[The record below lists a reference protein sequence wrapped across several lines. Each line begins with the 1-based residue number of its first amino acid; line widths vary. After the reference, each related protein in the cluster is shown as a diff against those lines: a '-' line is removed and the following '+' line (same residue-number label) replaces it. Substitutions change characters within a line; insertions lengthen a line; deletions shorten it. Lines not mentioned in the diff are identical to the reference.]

1 MHLLRTQMNI
11 VICGHV
17 DHGKSTVVGRLLAD
31 TNSLPTGKLDQV
43 RANCERNSKPFE
55 YAFLLDALKDEQSQ
69 GITIDAAR
77 VFFKTQSRDYII
89 IDAPGH
95 IEFLKNMVTG
105 ASRAEAA
112 LLVID
117 AKEGVRENSKRH
129 GYLLSM
135 LGISQVVVLINKMD
149 LVDYSES
156 VYNSISSEYR
166 AFLSQVGIN
175 PASIIPIS
183 GREGDNLVSVSQNM
197 PWYSGTSV
205 LTQLDSFKKEKQP
218 VESPFR
224 LPVQDVYK
232 FTANGDDRRIV
243 AGTIESGRIQIGDE
257 ITFYPSGKTAKIA
270 TIESFNTALKS
281 KSEAGDATGFTLD
294 QQIYITRGELAAKTG
309 EPKPVCSS
317 LIRVNLFWLGRNP
330 LVKGKDYLLKI
341 GTSRVKI
348 KLETVHKLL
357 DAVNLETLESATQI
371 NRHDVADCTFR
382 LAKQVAFDLTSDFA
396 GTSRFVIVDDYEISG
411 GGIVKEA
418 IDDIN
423 PAETGWRK
431 NVLKWEI
438 ISENRELKTNFDSE
452 KGNLILISGTDH
464 QDAINLAAEKERELL
479 LLGEKPILI
488 SISDDLS
495 FADTSIYQTDTT
507 REQQVQFLSG
517 FLPVLLNTGSTVII
531 SASCLTDEEVKLFR

>member
-1 MHLLRTQMNI
+1 MQLLRTQMNI

-31 TNSLPTGKLDQV
+31 TNSLPAGKLDQV
-43 RANCERNSKPFE
+43 RATCERNSKPFE

-77 VFFKTQSRDYII
+77 VFFKTQHRDYII

-149 LVDYSES
+149 LVGYSEK
-156 VYNSISSEYR
+156 VYQSISSEYR
-166 AFLSQVGIN
+166 KFLSQVGIN

-183 GREGDNLVSVSQNM
+183 GREGDNLVSVSKTM
-197 PWYSGTSV
+197 SWYNGPSV
-205 LTQLDSFKKEKQP
+205 LTQLDSFQKEKQP
-218 VESPFR
+218 VDSPFR

-243 AGTIESGRIQIGDE
+243 AGTIESGRIQPGDE
-257 ITFYPSGKTAKIA
+257 VTFYPSRKSVKISS
-270 TIESFNTALKS
+270 IESFNTPVKLF
-281 KSEAGDATGFTLD
+281 SEAGEAIGFTLD

-309 EPKPVCSS
+309 ELKPVCSS
-317 LIRVNLFWLGRNP
+317 KIRVNLFWLGRNP
-330 LVKGKDYLLKI
+330 LVRGKDYFLKI
-341 GTSRVKI
+341 GTSKVRMR
-348 KLETVHKLL
+348 LETVHKLL
-357 DAVNLETLESATQI
+357 DAVNLETLESAKQI
-371 NRHDVADCTFR
+371 NRHDVADCTLS
-382 LAKQVAFDLTSDFA
+382 LAKPVAFDLASDLA
-396 GTSRFVIVDDYEISG
+396 GTSRFVIVDNFEISG

-418 IDDIN
+418 ED
-423 PAETGWRK
+423 ETISEKSGWK
-431 NVLKWEI
+431 HDLLKFDV
-438 ISENRELKTNFDSE
+438 ISENQDLKFKLNSE
-452 KGNLILISGTDH
+452 SGNLLLISGEDKP
-464 QDAINLAAEKERELL
+464 DATRKAIEKERELL
-479 LLGEKPILI
+479 IKGDKPVLI
-488 SISDDLS
+488 SISDDLE

-507 REQQVQFLSG
+507 REQQIRFLAG
-517 FLPVLLNTGSTVII
+517 FLPVLLNNGFTVIV
-531 SASCLTDEEVKLFR
+531 AGARLTDEEIELLS

>member
-117 AKEGVRENSKRH
+117 AKEGVKENSKRH

-149 LVDYSES
+149 LVGYSEDI
-156 VYNSISSEYR
+156 YNSISSEYR

-294 QQIYITRGELAAKTG
+294 QQIYITRGELVAKVG
-309 EPKPVCSS
+309 ELKPVCSS

-330 LVKGKDYLLKI
+330 LVKGKDYFLKI
-341 GTSRVKI
+341 GTSRVKM

-382 LAKQVAFDLTSDFA
+382 LAKPVAFDLTSDFA

-411 GGIVKEA
+411 GGIIKEA
-418 IDDIN
+418 IDDAN
-423 PAETGWRK
+423 LADNSWKK
-431 NVLKWEI
+431 NLLKWEI
-438 ISENRELKTNFDSE
+438 VNENRELKIRFDSE
-452 KGNLILISGTDH
+452 AGNLILISGTDH

-479 LLGEKPILI
+479 LLGEKPIVI

-517 FLPVLLNTGSTVII
+517 FLPVLLNNGSTIII
-531 SASCLTDEEVKLFR
+531 SATRLTEDETKLLV